1 MSELIYG
8 QDTGFVLFED
18 DVTKTLNNF
27 RQNGKRNEAGGILIG
42 FRRDPHLHVI
52 SCTTPYKKDKCSRFE
67 FLRRDP
73 LHNLAARRYWKESKG
88 QIYYLGDWHTHP
100 VATPLPSSIDHHEWR
115 KLTKSKL
122 GPDLLFVIVG
132 RTKWYV
138 QYKSQTLHLL
148 GI

>member
-8 QDTGFVLFED
+8 QDAEFVLFED
-18 DVTKTLNNF
+18 DVTKTLNSF

-42 FRRDPHLHVI
+42 FRRDPHVHVI
-52 SCTTPYKKDKCSRFE
+52 ACTTPYKNDKCSRFE

-73 LHNLAARRYWKESKG
+73 QHNMVARKYWKESDG
-88 QIYYLGDWHTHP
+88 QAYYLGDWHTHP
-100 VATPLPSSIDHHEWR
+100 VFIPRPSSVDYHEWR
-115 KLTKSKL
+115 KLIKSKL

-132 RTKWYV
+132 RKKWYV
-138 QYKSQTLHLL
+138 QYKSQSLRLS